1 MADNR
6 TLRQLAAPDVNYNG
20 LCIEYDAAA
29 VPFELKSGLI
39 HLLPKFS
46 GLAGEDP
53 HKHLKEFQVVCS
65 TPLKPEGITEDHI
78 KLRAF
83 PFSLQGAA
91 KDWIYY
97 LEPNSIASWTALK
110 KVFLE
115 RYFPASRAAS
125 IRKEICGVRQGNES
139 LTEYWERFKHL
150 VSSCPQ
156 HQITEQLLIQYFY
169 EGLLPMD
176 RNILDAASGGAL
188 VDKTP
193 AAAKALI
200 ENMSLNSQQFT
211 TRDNSVQSVNQMQVS
226 SNKALETRL
235 DDLTTLVKQLALVK
249 PQTTTTLCGIC
260 TSPEH
265 PTDTCPILRDE
276 SITEL
281 PQAYAANLYNQN
293 RYNNTPD
300 LSTNK
305 YHPSWRNHPNLRYGN
320 PQTSQQQNP
329 PQAVASTPSGPSLED
344 LVKQMSVNNLQFQQR
359 TDASIQT
366 LTTQMGQ
373 MANAIGQLQAQ
384 GSGNLPA
391 QSVPNPNGNVSAITL
406 RSGRVTEPAPAPE
419 KRKKTSAPSSVPE
432 PSATAETAETEKAYV
447 PPIPFPQRVQK
458 NKKNK
463 AEEDKEI
470 LDVFSK
476 VAVNIPLLDV
486 IKQIPKYAKFLKDL
500 CTNKR
505 KVKGNERVNLGRNV
519 SALIESNAALEP
531 EPEKANV
538 SALNQAMP
546 QKCKD
551 PGTFSIPCTIGDR
564 KFENCMLDL
573 GASINVMPTS
583 IFNNLDLGPLQ
594 HTGLTIQLA
603 NRSNARP
610 VGVVEDVLVQ
620 VNDLI
625 FPADFY
631 ILDMAGETES
641 NRSPIIL
648 GRPFMK
654 TAKTKIDVDDGTMSM
669 EFGDI
674 VAKFNIFDAMKYPLE
689 EHSVFQLELL
699 SEIVDEFHSDLCS
712 ADDYSCDICTD
723 TDLCVACAEFNLQ
736 GEGEVVNEVVFAVE
750 TLDIPAVPTKPSIEQ
765 PPSLEL
771 KPLPKNLKYAYLEEN
786 EKLPVIISSNLDCE
800 QEEKLLEVLRQHK
813 KAIGWTL
820 ADIPGISPTMCMHR
834 IHLEE
839 GAKVVRQPQR
849 RLNPLILDVVK
860 KEVTKL
866 LQAGIIYPISDSNWV
881 SPVQVV
887 PKKSGLTVVKNEKNE
902 LVPTRVQ
909 NSWRV
914 CIDYRRLNQ
923 ATRKDHFPLPFI
935 DQMLERLAGKSHYCF
950 LDGFSGYFQIHI
962 APEDQEKTTFT
973 CPFGTFAYRRMPF
986 GLCNAP
992 GTFQRCMISIFSDFI
1007 ENCMEVFMDDFTVY
1021 GASFDACLTSLNLVL
1036 SRCIETNL
1044 VLNFEKCHF
1053 MVQQGIVLGHII
1065 SEKGIS
1071 VDPAK
1076 IDVISTLPYPSC
1088 VREIRSFLGH
1098 AGFYRRFI
1106 KDFSK
1111 IALPLSNLLKND
1123 VTFEFNDA
1131 CKKAFDFLKRALT
1144 SAPIIQP
1151 PDWNIPFEIM
1161 CDASNYAVGAVLA
1174 QRVEKA
1180 AHVIYYASRTL
1191 DSAQANYTTTEKELL
1206 AIVFALDKFR
1216 SYLLGSKV
1224 IVFTDHAALKYLLKK
1239 PEAKPRL
1246 IRWMLLLK
1254 EFNVEIKDKS
1264 GAENL
1269 VADHL
1274 SRIERDGDI
1283 FPIQDE
1289 FPDEQLLLLH
1299 GVTPWFADIVNYL
1312 VAGVFPAGASRT
1324 QIHKLKSDA
1333 KYYVWDDPYLW
1344 KFGSDQVIRRC
1355 VPDCE
1360 IESILHLSHASP
1372 VGGHFGPQRTA
1383 RKVLDAGFYWPTIF
1397 KDAYETY
1404 RTCKECQIAGT
1415 AITRKSEMPQQP
1427 MLFCEV
1433 FDVWGIDFMG
1443 PFPVSFGFLYILLA
1457 VDYVSKWVEAIPT
1470 RTNDSRVVADF
1481 VRSNI
1486 FCRFGI
1492 PRAIISDQG
1501 THFCNRTMEALLRKY
1516 GVVHRVSTAYHPQ
1529 TNGQAE
1535 ISNREI
1541 KQILEKMVQP
1551 NRKDWSRRLE
1561 DALWAQ
1567 RTAFKTPIGMS
1578 PYRLVF
1584 GKACH
1589 LPVEIEHRA
1598 YWAVKSCNMEMQKAG
1613 MERKLQ
1619 LQQLEELR
1627 LEAYESSKIYKEKTK
1642 YFHDKMI
1649 SRKEFSVGQR
1659 VLLFNSRLKV
1669 MAGKLRS
1676 RWIGPFVVTN
1686 VFPHGAIEI
1695 KSAGTNKVFKVN
1707 GQRLKLFHESS
1718 VPEEEGHVEEL
1729 SLEKPFYPAA
1739 TP

>member
-1 MADNR
+1 
-6 TLRQLAAPDVNYNG
+6 
-20 LCIEYDAAA
+20 
-29 VPFELKSGLI
+29 
-39 HLLPKFS
+39 
-46 GLAGEDP
+46 
-53 HKHLKEFQVVCS
+53 
-65 TPLKPEGITEDHI
+65 
-78 KLRAF
+78 
-83 PFSLQGAA
+83 
-91 KDWIYY
+91 
-97 LEPNSIASWTALK
+97 
-110 KVFLE
+110 
-115 RYFPASRAAS
+115 
-125 IRKEICGVRQGNES
+125 
-139 LTEYWERFKHL
+139 
-150 VSSCPQ
+150 
-156 HQITEQLLIQYFY
+156 
-169 EGLLPMD
+169 MD

-211 TRDNSVQSVNQMQVS
+211 TRDNFVQSVNQMQVS

-235 DDLTTLVKQLALVK
+235 DDLTTLVK
-249 PQTTTTLCGIC
+249 
-260 TSPEH
+260 
-265 PTDTCPILRDE
+265 
-276 SITEL
+276 
-281 PQAYAANLYNQN
+281 Y
-293 RYNNTPD
+293 
-300 LSTNK
+300 
-305 YHPSWRNHPNLRYGN
+305 WRNHPNLRYGN

-366 LTTQMGQ
+366 LNTQMGQ
-373 MANAIGQLQAQ
+373 LATQINNMQAQ
-384 GSGNLPA
+384 GSNQLPA
-391 QSVPNPNGNVSAITL
+391 QTVVNPNGPNANVSTISL
-406 RSGRVTEPAPAPE
+406 RSGKVIEPAPE
-419 KRKKTSAPSSVPE
+419 KGKKIIEVTSELSPSELSPAVV
-432 PSATAETAETEKAYV
+432 ETEKNKEKEYV
-447 PPIPFPQRVQK
+447 PPVPFPHRVLK
-458 NKKNK
+458 NKRIE
-463 AEEDKEI
+463 EEDKEREI
-470 LDVFSK
+470 LDVFRK

-486 IKQIPKYAKFLKDL
+486 IKQVPKYAKFLKDL

-505 KVKGNERVNLGRNV
+505 RIKGSEGVNLGRNI
-519 SALIESNAALEP
+519 SAFIQPKQSS
-531 EPEKANV
+531 EKVVGEQNV
-538 SALNQAMP
+538 SALTTQVLP
-546 QKCKD
+546 QKQKD
-551 PGTFSIPCTIGDR
+551 PGTFAIPCTIGDS

-573 GASINVMPTS
+573 GAGINVMPTS
-583 IFNNLDLGPLQ
+583 VYNNLCLGPLQ
-594 HTGLTIQLA
+594 HTGLIIQLA

-610 VGVVEDVLVQ
+610 AGVVDDVLVQ

-631 ILDMAGETES
+631 ILDMEGETKTS
-641 NRSPIIL
+641 RAPIIL

-674 VAKFNIFDAMKYPLE
+674 VAKFNIFDAMKHPLE
-689 EHSVFQLELL
+689 EHSIFHIELISGL
-699 SEIVDEFHSDLCS
+699 VDDTCSELFSIDFPSLAGFDDIYLCSDCTDTNLCVVCAEIDAALQADTFPTSEIVTDE
-712 ADDYSCDICTD
+712 A
-723 TDLCVACAEFNLQ
+723 
-736 GEGEVVNEVVFAVE
+736 VFAVDA
-750 TLDIPAVPTKPSIEQ
+750 LDIPAAPSIPSIEQ

-771 KPLPKNLKYAYLEEN
+771 KVLPENLKYAYLESN
-786 EKLPVIISSNLDCE
+786 EKLPVIISSNLDFD
-800 QEEKLLEVLRQHK
+800 QEHKLLQVLKKHK

-820 ADIPGISPTMCMHR
+820 ADLPGISPSMCMHR
-834 IHLEE
+834 ILLED
-839 GAKVVRQPQR
+839 GSKTVRQPQR

-866 LQAGIIYPISDSNWV
+866 LQAGIIYPISDSKWV
-881 SPVQVV
+881 TPVQVV

-902 LVPTRVQ
+902 LVPTR
-909 NSWRV
+909 
-914 CIDYRRLNQ
+914 
-923 ATRKDHFPLPFI
+923 
-935 DQMLERLAGKSHYCF
+935 
-950 LDGFSGYFQIHI
+950 
-962 APEDQEKTTFT
+962 
-973 CPFGTFAYRRMPF
+973 
-986 GLCNAP
+986 
-992 GTFQRCMISIFSDFI
+992 
-1007 ENCMEVFMDDFTVY
+1007 
-1021 GASFDACLTSLNLVL
+1021 
-1036 SRCIETNL
+1036 
-1044 VLNFEKCHF
+1044 
-1053 MVQQGIVLGHII
+1053 GIVLGHII

-1123 VTFEFNDA
+1123 VTFSFDDK
-1131 CKKAFDFLKRALT
+1131 CKQAFDFLKKVLT

-1151 PDWNIPFEIM
+1151 PDWTLPFELM

-1174 QRVEKA
+1174 QRIDKA

-1191 DSAQANYTTTEKELL
+1191 DSAQSNYTTTEKELL

-1224 IVFTDHAALKYLLKK
+1224 VVFTDHAALKYLLKK
-1239 PEAKPRL
+1239 PDAKPRL
-1246 IRWMLLLK
+1246 IRWMLLLQ

-1274 SRIERDGDI
+1274 SRIERDEDP
-1283 FPIQDE
+1283 FPIQDD
-1289 FPDEQLLLLH
+1289 FPDEQLFLLH
-1299 GVTPWFADIVNYL
+1299 GITPWFADIVNFL
-1312 VAGVFPAGASRT
+1312 VAGVFPTGASRS
-1324 QIHKLKSDA
+1324 QVHKIKSDA
-1333 KYYVWDDPYLW
+1333 KYYVWDDPYQW

-1355 VPDCE
+1355 VPDNE
-1360 IESILHLSHASP
+1360 IESILKFSHASQ

-1383 RKVLDAGFYWPTIF
+1383 RKVLDSGFYWPTIF

-1415 AITRKSEMPQQP
+1415 NITRKSEMPQQP

-1457 VDYVSKWVEAIPT
+1457 VDYVSKWVEAIP
-1470 RTNDSRVVADF
+1470 TNDSRVVADF

-1541 KQILEKMVQP
+1541 KQVLEKMVQP

-1589 LPVEIEHRA
+1589 LPVEVEHRA
-1598 YWAVKSCNMEMQKAG
+1598 YWAVKSCNFELQQAG
-1613 MERKLQ
+1613 IERKLQ

-1627 LEAYESSKIYKEKTK
+1627 LEAYESSRIYKEKTK
-1642 YFHDKMI
+1642 HFHDKMI
-1649 SRKEFSVGQR
+1649 SRKEFSVGQQ
-1659 VLLFNSRLKV
+1659 VLLFNSRLKL

-1676 RWIGPFVVTN
+1676 KWIGPFVVTN
-1686 VFPHGAIEI
+1686 VFPSGAMEI
-1695 KSAGTNKVFKVN
+1695 KSTGTGKVFKVN
-1707 GQRLKLFHESS
+1707 GQRLKLFHDSS
-1718 VPEEEGHVEEL
+1718 MPNIVPVEEL
-1729 SLEKPFYPAA
+1729 SLDEPSYTPAA

>member
-249 PQTTTTLCGIC
+249 PQTTTLCGIC

-419 KRKKTSAPSSVPE
+419 KRKKTIATSSVPEPAE

-641 NRSPIIL
+641 SRSPIIL

-712 ADDYSCDICTD
+712 ADDYSCDVCTD
-723 TDLCVACAEFNLQ
+723 TNLCVGCAEFNLQ
-736 GEGEVVNEVVFAVE
+736 GEGEVVNEAANEVVYAVE
-750 TLDIPAVPTKPSIEQ
+750 TLDIPTVPTKPSIEQ

-771 KPLPKNLKYAYLEEN
+771 KPLPENLKYAYLESN
-786 EKLPVIISSNLDCE
+786 EKLPVIISSNLDFD
-800 QEEKLLEVLRQHK
+800 QEHKLLQVLKKHK

-820 ADIPGISPTMCMHR
+820 ADLPGISPSMCMHR
-834 IHLEE
+834 ILLED
-839 GAKVVRQPQR
+839 GSKTVRQPQR

-866 LQAGIIYPISDSNWV
+866 LQAGIIYPISDSKWV

-1021 GASFDACLTSLNLVL
+1021 GSSFDACLNSL
-1036 SRCIETNL
+1036 
-1044 VLNFEKCHF
+1044 
-1053 MVQQGIVLGHII
+1053 
-1065 SEKGIS
+1065 EKGIS

-1123 VTFEFNDA
+1123 VTFSFDDK
-1131 CKKAFDFLKRALT
+1131 CKQAFDFLKKALT

-1151 PDWNIPFEIM
+1151 PDWTLPFELM

-1174 QRVEKA
+1174 QRIDKA

-1191 DSAQANYTTTEKELL
+1191 DSAQSNYTTTEKELL

-1224 IVFTDHAALKYLLKK
+1224 VVFTDHAALKYLLKK
-1239 PEAKPRL
+1239 PDAKPRL
-1246 IRWMLLLK
+1246 IRWMLLLQ

-1274 SRIERDGDI
+1274 SRIERDEDP
-1283 FPIQDE
+1283 FPIQDD
-1289 FPDEQLLLLH
+1289 FPDEQLFLLH
-1299 GVTPWFADIVNYL
+1299 GITPWFADIVNFL
-1312 VAGVFPAGASRT
+1312 VAGVFPTGASRS
-1324 QIHKLKSDA
+1324 QVHKLKSDA

-1355 VPDCE
+1355 VPDNE
-1360 IESILHLSHASP
+1360 IESILKFSHASQ

-1383 RKVLDAGFYWPTIF
+1383 RKVLDSGFYWPTIF

-1415 AITRKSEMPQQP
+1415 NITRKSEMPQQP

-1535 ISNREI
+1535 VSNREI
-1541 KQILEKMVQP
+1541 KQVLEKMVQP

-1589 LPVEIEHRA
+1589 LPVEVEHRA
-1598 YWAVKSCNMEMQKAG
+1598 YWAVKSCNFELQQAG
-1613 MERKLQ
+1613 IERKLQ

-1627 LEAYESSKIYKEKTK
+1627 LEAYESSRIYKEKTK
-1642 YFHDKMI
+1642 HFHDKMI
-1649 SRKEFSVGQR
+1649 SRKEFSVGQQ

-1686 VFPHGAIEI
+1686 VFPHGAVEI

-1729 SLEKPFYPAA
+1729 SLEKPSYTPNA